1 MKLFKRF
8 IKRLYSMRKIKKG
21 DEVIVITGKDKG
33 RRGVVLRV
41 LLAGQKLLVEGIN
54 TVKKHVKA
62 NPNAGDN
69 GGIIIKTQPIDR
81 SNVMLY
87 DAVSGKGRRVQIQTQ
102 KDGKKVRCFKATAL
116 NPLTEVID
124 V

>member
-1 MKLFKRF
+1 MKKL
-8 IKRLYSMRKIKKG
+8 KKG

-33 RRGVVLRV
+33 RRGTILSVLEG
-41 LLAGQKLLVEGIN
+41 GQKLLIEGIN

-62 NPNAGDN
+62 NPNTGDK
-69 GGIIIKTQPIDR
+69 GGIIIKTQPIHV

-87 DAVSGKGRRVQIQTQ
+87 DQASAKGSRVGVRTLT
-102 KDGKKVRCFKATAL
+102 DGRKVRYNKST
-116 NPLTEVID
+116 NEVVD